1 MSIIDLVQCH
11 LGVTH
16 SKLSTDIYLLDLRET
31 LAQNTVKPPIN
42 EFVATK
48 FLLESSYRWHSSHL
62 AVPLLPEFSILIFGF
77 VIFKNINFV
86 LFVYI
91 FIWKITLIALR

>member
-31 LAQNTVKPPIN
+31 QSLARLAQNTVKPPIN

-48 FLLESSYRWHSSHL
+48 FLLQSSYRWHSSHL
-62 AVPLLPEFSILIFGF
+62 AVFLPPDFSGLSFEQF
-77 VIFKNINFV
+77 S
-86 LFVYI
+86 
-91 FIWKITLIALR
+91 